1 MGDSSTS
8 DRPPGR
14 VRYGFFQRILSLF
27 LGSDDP
33 DRERRRLLK
42 QIGKDLSR
50 NKHKFYRP
58 RTSEAQPNLARFF
71 YDIYK
76 VVGPAQTLLL
86 GADVSKALK
95 IIVIESLHTQ
105 EQATLRAELEE
116 ETIRRN
122 SDTMSGKQLVARVKD
137 ALVAYQSGFDS
148 TMVKQINDI
157 YNVIQSFTSFLHFDF
172 YFVLRKF
179 DAGIHEGDFVY
190 SPRFETISAEYV
202 SDDIKD
208 FLEVVQLLNKDA
220 DWETAFDILQEYKGV
235 DVVARPAWKKLL
247 GTLSSVVRSGVL
259 LKIVQH
265 IDHDPYYQPEVKSS
279 REHIVEG
286 YLTLM
291 KTQVEASLQKIG
303 RERRHRKV
311 DQLLNSVFG
320 TTAISRTKYYTEAA
334 NLVFTKRM
342 LAGYVHTEAINY
354 LKAFLVDHFKAEV
367 RVLVSDL
374 LIVRGRWADSVLSQ
388 QLSDAYYAVMNVA
401 QNVVEFDDSLG
412 EEGELGMKLKKAAA
426 RVVEKDK
433 ATSKLLRQTLH
444 EVNDTALSMIN
455 DTGNNLITIGR
466 ILKLLV
472 DDLSKDRPE
481 LLQNWKDLDGYA
493 EHRLKERLAAIYKKI
508 YYFIQLMEMFTPK
521 KK

>member
-1 MGDSSTS
+1 MGDPSTS
-8 DRPPGR
+8 DQSRGR
-14 VRYGFFQRILSLF
+14 SSYGFFHRILSLF
-27 LGSDDP
+27 FGSDDP

-42 QIGKDLSR
+42 QIGKELSR

-58 RTSEAQPNLARFF
+58 RTSEALPNLARFF

-76 VVGPAQTLLL
+76 VVGPAQSLLL
-86 GADVSKALK
+86 GADVSKALR
-95 IIVIESLHTQ
+95 IIVIESLHSE
-105 EQATLRAELEE
+105 EQAALRLELEE
-116 ETIRRN
+116 DTIRRN
-122 SDTMSGKQLVARVKD
+122 SENMSGKQLVARVKD

-148 TMVKQINDI
+148 AMVKQINDVF
-157 YNVIQSFTSFLHFDF
+157 NVIQSFISFLRFDF

-190 SPRFETISAEYV
+190 NPRFETISAEYI

-220 DWETAFDILQEYKGV
+220 NWETALDILQEYKGV

-247 GTLSSVVRSGVL
+247 GTLTSVVRSGVL
-259 LKIVQH
+259 LKIVRH
-265 IDHDPYYQPEVKSS
+265 IDHDPYYQPEHKSS

-311 DQLLNSVFG
+311 DQLLTAVFG
-320 TTAISRTKYYTEAA
+320 TTAISRTKYYTETA
-334 NLVFTKRM
+334 NMVFTKRM
-342 LAGYVHTEAINY
+342 LAGFTHTEAINY
-354 LKAFLVDHFKAEV
+354 LKAFLVDHFKGEV

-374 LIVRGRWADSVLSQ
+374 LIVRGRWTDSVLSQ

-412 EEGELGMKLKKAAA
+412 EEGELGMKLKKASS
-426 RVVEKDK
+426 RVVEKDH
-433 ATSKLLRQTLH
+433 ATAKLLRQTLH
-444 EVNDTALSMIN
+444 EINDVALNMIN
-455 DTGNNLITIGR
+455 DTGNNLISIGR

-472 DDLSKDRPE
+472 DDLAKERPE
-481 LLQNWKDLDGYA
+481 LMQNWKDLDGYA
-493 EHRLKERLAAIYKKI
+493 EHRLKDRLVQIYKKI
-508 YYFIQLMEMFTPK
+508 YYFIQLLEMFTPK
-521 KK
+521 K